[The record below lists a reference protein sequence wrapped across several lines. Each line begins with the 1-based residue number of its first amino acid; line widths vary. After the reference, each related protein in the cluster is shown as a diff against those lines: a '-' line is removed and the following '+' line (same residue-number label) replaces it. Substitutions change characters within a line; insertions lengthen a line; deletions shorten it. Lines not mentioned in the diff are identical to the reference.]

1 MHRVVLLWS
10 THGLYRAAEP
20 RHRRTRFYDRREYT
34 ADEPHADESEN
45 TWARAAGANRRL
57 TLHRQSCYTSSVSE
71 KLIHA
76 IIPVGMLQCNCSIL
90 GDAETREAIVVD
102 PGDEVERILEI
113 LREHRLNVRAIVST
127 HTHIDHV
134 GGLARLH
141 AATKAPVLIHEADLE
156 LYRHLDMQAQFLGM
170 RTPESM
176 RIEDFVKEG
185 DSVRWG
191 GYAARV
197 IHTPGHTPGSIS
209 LLVEKGPPSAE
220 ASVQRARPQAAKASA
235 EAPLREHAVE
245 AAPSP
250 SRKSGTEP
258 GRLVAGDTLFQGSIG
273 RTDLWGGSMKDILN
287 SIRQKLLS
295 LPDQTL
301 VIPGHGENTTIGTER
316 AENPYLR

>member
-1 MHRVVLLWS
+1 MVLKCGKTL
-10 THGLYRAAEP
+10 LRKMPA
-20 RHRRTRFYDRREYT
+20 RT
-34 ADEPHADESEN
+34 P
-45 TWARAAGANRRL
+45 ARTPALLEAIIR
-57 TLHRQSCYTSSVSE
+57 TMSE
-71 KLIHA
+71 KLIHE

-90 GDAETREAIVVD
+90 GDPETHEAIVVD

-113 LREHRLNVRAIVST
+113 LREHGLNVRAIVST

-141 AATKAPVLIHEADLE
+141 AATKAPVLIHEDDLE

-170 RTPESM
+170 RTPETM

-209 LLVEKGPPSAE
+209 LLVEKGLPTLE
-220 ASVQRARPQAAKASA
+220 QGYVDRARPRSAKASA
-235 EAPLREHAVE
+235 EAHLRAHLRGNAGEG
-245 AAPSP
+245 AAATL
-250 SRKSGTEP
+250 RGGEVVP

-287 SIRQKLLS
+287 SIREKLLA
-295 LPDQTL
+295 LPDETL
-301 VIPGHGENTTIGTER
+301 VIPGHGENTTIGEER

>member
-1 MHRVVLLWS
+1 LSMPDSRPDREL
-10 THGLYRAAEP
+10 
-20 RHRRTRFYDRREYT
+20 TRYGE
-34 ADEPHADESEN
+34 
-45 TWARAAGANRRL
+45 
-57 TLHRQSCYTSSVSE
+57 SCYTFPVSE
-71 KLIHA
+71 KLIHE

-90 GDAETREAIVVD
+90 GDPETREAIVVD

-113 LREHRLNVRAIVST
+113 LRERQLNVRAIVST

-134 GGLARLH
+134 GGLAKLH

-170 RTPESM
+170 RTPESI

-185 DSVRWG
+185 DSLRWG

-209 LLVEKGPPSAE
+209 LLVEGGLPGAGTHVE
-220 ASVQRARPQAAKASA
+220 RARPQAAKASA
-235 EAPLREHAVE
+235 ASQSRE
-245 AAPSP
+245 
-250 SRKSGTEP
+250 GTTAP

-287 SIRQKLLS
+287 SIREKLLT
-295 LPDQTL
+295 LPDETL
-301 VIPGHGENTTIGTER
+301 VIPGHGDNTTIGEER